1 MRLLFYLYFLICGS
15 SQDDR
20 FKIFPIEDLTDEG
33 VASWNDIFSF
43 CRNRGMTMATIV
55 GQGFGFKKMKT
66 FYITYF
72 EKNQNC
78 QSYFKVPY
86 I

>member
-1 MRLLFYLYFLICGS
+1 MRLLFYVHFLIGGS
-15 SQDDR
+15 AQDDR

-33 VASWNDIFSF
+33 VASWNDIFSL

-55 GQGFGFKKMKT
+55 GKGFGFEKMKT
-66 FYITYF
+66 FHI
-72 EKNQNC
+72 
-78 QSYFKVPY
+78 